1 MIKSLGTF
9 WLAIGL
15 LGAAPGHAEVR
26 PVGATVTLD
35 GIPPAAPG
43 DAGRLADY
51 LQARP
56 ARAAGFSPQG
66 ALLVRTR
73 SGDSEQ
79 VHLVEK
85 EGGARRQLTFGH
97 DSVAWAAYSPD
108 PARNAFAFLKDLQG
122 DGRYQLYYQH
132 SSEPGARMVSDGRA
146 QNGAP
151 VWSSSGREIAFSTN
165 ARDGQSHDIAIVD
178 PESGV
183 PPHLIVTGDASEWR
197 ALDFAFDD
205 HLLLILQTVSR
216 SESHLFVLDLASG
229 LRRELDPSPTPVS
242 IKDARLAHDG
252 QGVYYIS
259 NAYGEFDQLR
269 FINLFSGQKSALSEH
284 IPFDIDALALSRDGH
299 LLAFTSNEAGNSRL
313 SLVDVV
319 AHQDLI
325 PPNLPFT
332 GVMQGL
338 AIDAD
343 GKHVVFSLAAPNHP
357 DDVYVLDVAT
367 NHLAAWTHS
376 ESGPIDSAKF
386 DLPRLVN
393 VPTFDHDSARTR
405 EIQTFVYAPA
415 SAGKHPVLVALDA
428 GPEAQFRPGFD
439 PWIAYLVNE
448 QGYAIVAPNLRGSP
462 GLGKSY
468 VAAGQGILR
477 EDAIKDLGALLVWL
491 RAQHDL
497 DGQRVVISGRGYGA
511 ALALA
516 TFATFPDR
524 VRGAISISGVSDFVE
539 WLGGLSPDTQALR
552 RAEFGDERDLSMR
565 SVLRHLSPLA
575 NLDRINRPLLVVH
588 GRNDREVPLAQA
600 EELVAV
606 ARSRSIPVWYLVAN
620 DQGGE
625 IRGSASEEIFLRVF
639 TQFLGSLP

>member
-1 MIKSLGTF
+1 MIRTLGTF
-9 WLAIGL
+9 WLLGL
-15 LGAAPGHAEVR
+15 LGTATWSAEVR

-43 DAGRLADY
+43 EAARLADY

-56 ARAAGFSPQG
+56 ARSCGFSPQG
-66 ALLVRTR
+66 AILIRTR
-73 SGDSEQ
+73 FGDSEQ
-79 VHLVEK
+79 LHLVEK

-97 DSVAWAAYSPD
+97 DPVGWAAYSPD
-108 PARNAFAFLKDLQG
+108 PARNAIAFLKDLQG

-132 SSEPGARMVSDGRA
+132 TGEAVARMVSDGHS
-146 QNGAP
+146 QNAAP
-151 VWSSSGREIAFSTN
+151 VWSSTGREIAFGST
-165 ARDGQSHDIAIVD
+165 ARDGQSHDIMIVD

-183 PPHLIVTGDASEWR
+183 PAHLVMAGDASDWR

-205 HLLLILQTVSR
+205 HLLLVLQTVSR
-216 SESHLFVLDLASG
+216 SEGHLFVIDLASG
-229 LRRELDPSPTPVS
+229 LRRELDPSPTPAS

-259 NAYGEFDQLR
+259 NAYGDFDQLR

-284 IPFDIDALALSRDGH
+284 IAFDIDALALSRDGH
-299 LLAFTSNEAGNSRL
+299 LLAFTSNELGNSRL

-319 AHQDLI
+319 THQDLI
-325 PPNLPFT
+325 PPNLPFQ

-338 AIDAD
+338 AIDTD
-343 GKHVVFSLAAPNHP
+343 GKRVMFSLAAPNHP
-357 DDVYVLDVAT
+357 DDVYVLDVAP

-376 ESGPIDSAKF
+376 ESGPLDSTKF
-386 DLPRLVN
+386 VMPRLVG

-415 SAGKHPVLVALDA
+415 GSDKHPVIVALEA

-439 PWIAYLVNE
+439 PWIEYLVHE
-448 QGYAIVAPNLRGSP
+448 QGYAVVAPNLRGSP

-497 DGQRVVISGRGYGA
+497 DGQRVVLSGHGYGA

-524 VRGAISISGVSDFVE
+524 VRGAISVSGVSDYIE
-539 WLGGLSPDTQALR
+539 WLGGMSPDTQALR
-552 RAEFGDERDLSMR
+552 RAEFGDERDLAMR
-565 SVLRHLSPLA
+565 SVLRHLSPLS
-575 NLDRINRPLLVVH
+575 NLDRINRPLLIVH

-625 IRGSASEEIFLRVF
+625 IRGSASEETFLRIF
-639 TQFLGSLP
+639 TQFLGALP

>member
-1 MIKSLGTF
+1 MIKTLVTF
-9 WLAIGL
+9 WLLAGS
-15 LGAAPGHAEVR
+15 LGAAPVSAEVR
-26 PVGATVTLD
+26 PVGATVTFD
-35 GIPPAAPG
+35 GIPPASPG
-43 DAGRLADY
+43 EAARLADY

-56 ARAAGFSPQG
+56 ARSFGFAPQG
-66 ALLVRTR
+66 AILTGTR
-73 SGDSEQ
+73 FGDSEQ
-79 VHLVEK
+79 AHLVEK

-97 DSVAWAAYSPD
+97 DPIAWAACSPD
-108 PARNAFAFLKDLQG
+108 PVRNAFAFLKDLQG

-132 SSEPGARMVSDGRA
+132 TSEAAARMLSDGHS
-146 QNGAP
+146 QNAAP
-151 VWSSSGREIAFSTN
+151 VWSSAGREIAFSSN
-165 ARDGQSHDIAIVD
+165 ARDGQSHDILIVD

-183 PPHLIVTGDASEWR
+183 PAHLVIAGDASDWR

-205 HLLLILQTVSR
+205 HLLLVLQTVSR
-216 SESHLFVLDLASG
+216 SESHLFVIDLASG
-229 LRRELDPSPTPVS
+229 LRRELDPAPNPVS

-259 NAYGEFDQLR
+259 NAYGDFDQLR
-269 FINLFSGQKSALSEH
+269 FINLFSGQKSAMSEH
-284 IPFDIDALALSRDGH
+284 IAFDIDALALSRDGH
-299 LLAFTSNEAGNSRL
+299 LLAFTSNELGNSRL

-319 AHQDLI
+319 THQDLI
-325 PPNLPFT
+325 PPNLPFQ

-343 GKHVVFSLAAPNHP
+343 GKHVMFSLAAPNHP

-376 ESGPIDSAKF
+376 ESGPVDSAKF
-386 DLPRLVN
+386 ILPRLVN
-393 VPTFDHDSARTR
+393 VPTFDRDSARTR
-405 EIQTFVYAPA
+405 EIQTFVYE
-415 SAGKHPVLVALDA
+415 SAGSGKHPVIVALEA

-439 PWIAYLVNE
+439 PWIEYLVHE
-448 QGYAIVAPNLRGSP
+448 QGYAVVAPNLRGSP

-477 EDAIKDLGALLVWL
+477 EDAIKDIGALLVWL

-497 DGQRVVISGRGYGA
+497 DGQHVVLSGQGYGA

-524 VRGAISISGVSDFVE
+524 VRGAISISGVSDFIE
-539 WLGGLSPDTQALR
+539 WLGGMSPDTQALR
-552 RAEFGDERDLSMR
+552 RAEYGDERDLAMR
-565 SVLRHLSPLA
+565 PVLRHLSPLS

-588 GRNDREVPLAQA
+588 GKNDREVPLAQA

-606 ARSRSIPVWYLVAN
+606 ARSRSIPVWYLVVN
-620 DQGGE
+620 DQGEE
-625 IRGSASEEIFLRVF
+625 IRGSGSEETFLRVF